1 MTWDVDLVVV
11 AMMALT
17 VLLLVAG
24 TEALWRRRGRGA
36 MADAPRPTSGTERVT
51 AAGHHARRRPIG
63 RPCSRAQGLGRA
75 QPLPRNPEAGVARGI
90 IKLVAV
96 YRTDPVMV
104 VGETADGALLE
115 RSLHELAERARA
127 PAAAA
132 LAGAR
137 GAVSGVSHQVSPTRD
152 GHSPR
157 SARPRRPP
165 KGMCFRLAWAPLSPG
180 PIPILS

>member
-11 AMMALT
+11 AMMALM

-24 TEALWRRRGRGA
+24 AEALWSRRGSGA
-36 MADAPRPTSGTERVT
+36 MADAPRATSGTERVT
-51 AAGHHARRRPIG
+51 AVRHHARRRPIG

-115 RSLHELAERARA
+115 RSLHELA
-127 PAAAA
+127 
-132 LAGAR
+132 
-137 GAVSGVSHQVSPTRD
+137 D
-152 GHSPR
+152 GHERLPPR
-157 SARPRRPP
+157 LWQALVEQYQVFHTR
-165 KGMCFRLAWAPLSPG
+165 
-180 PIPILS
+180 